1 MKRIAFVFVL
11 LFVMSFSV
19 SAEQTET
26 EELYDRLLEANG
38 GTQLHETLPNEVYE
52 LFKENGID
60 PDNSDWITG
69 IKSENVF
76 SHIWNFISSGAATP
90 LSGGGAIL
98 GIILVSAAVSSFEDR
113 GSASAG
119 GAALYATALS
129 SAAVIAAP
137 VFGVIKA
144 GVKAMQGTAV
154 FMTAFT
160 PVFAGVVASG
170 GGVATSVSSS
180 ALLLGTAQVV
190 NFISSFAVMPL
201 LGGFMA
207 VSLASSASP
216 LISRTGIAEGI
227 KKLSFWIMS
236 LSSTLLIGIL
246 GIQTAVNASADGLAV
261 RTAKFIVGTS
271 VPVAG
276 TALSEALTTVTASVG
291 LLKTT
296 VGIYGIVALAAI
308 ILPLVAELLIWRV
321 VLMIDIFVGELFS
334 LPKITALLKSVDT
347 VFSVLVGLLLLTGA
361 LFIISLT
368 VVMTAGKH

>member
-1 MKRIAFVFVL
+1 MKRIAAIVVL
-11 LFVMSFSV
+11 LFVLSFPV
-19 SAEQTET
+19 SAEESET
-26 EELYDRLLEANG
+26 AEFYDRLLEANG
-38 GTQLHETLPNEVYE
+38 GTQLDKTLPDEVYE
-52 LFKENGID
+52 LFSENGINPDD
-60 PDNSDWITG
+60 PDWITG

-76 SHIWNFISSGAATP
+76 SHIWKFISSGMATP
-90 LSGGGAIL
+90 LAGGGAIL
-98 GIILVSAAVSSFEDR
+98 AIILVSAAVSSFQDE
-113 GSASAG
+113 GLASAG

-144 GVKAMQGTAV
+144 GVKAMQGTSV
-154 FMTAFT
+154 FMTAFV

-170 GGVATSVSSS
+170 GGVTTSVSSS

-207 VSLASSASP
+207 VSLASAASP
-216 LISRTGIAEGI
+216 LISRTGLAEGI
-227 KKLSFWIMS
+227 RKLSFWIMS

-246 GIQTAVNASADGLAV
+246 GIQTAVNAQADGLAV

-276 TALSEALTTVTASVG
+276 TALSEALTTVTASIG

-296 VGIYGIVALAAI
+296 VGIYGIVALAAV
-308 ILPLVAELLIWRV
+308 ILPIIAELLIWRV
-321 VLMIDIFVGELFS
+321 VLMVDIFVGELFS

-347 VFSVLVGLLLLTGA
+347 VFSVLAGLLLLVGA
-361 LFIISLT
+361 LFTISLT
-368 VVMTAGKH
+368 VVMTAGK